1 MNRFSRKILSSIV
14 STSVIVMNQCD
25 IKANFDIN
33 LDQLSNDLSKY
44 GTDEFDKI
52 LHNLENGFISNR
64 KDILELDENC

>member
-25 IKANFDIN
+25 VKANFDIN

-44 GTDEFDKI
+44 ELI
-52 LHNLENGFISNR
+52 NLM
-64 KDILELDENC
+64 KY